1 MNQDVNKKSVVLGV
15 GAEKGLGAALCRR
28 FAKEGHHVFVAGR
41 TASKLELV
49 CKTIRSDGGEATPVV
64 CDGTVE
70 ADVIALFKTAEDTG
84 SGPIDL
90 AVFNV
95 GNNMPGLINEM
106 EADYFEQ
113 AWRVVC
119 FSGFLFGREAA
130 RSLLPEGGTVLFT
143 GASAS
148 LRGKAN
154 FGAFNSA
161 KSGLRTF
168 AQALAKEH
176 AAAGLHVGH
185 VIIDGGIAGE
195 KAFNRNPKLLDHQ
208 DQLISLDGLTDAYWY
223 LYQQE
228 KQAWTFELDIRTSLE
243 SW

>member
-1 MNQDVNKKSVVLGV
+1 MNQEIKKKSVVLGV
-15 GAEKGLGAALCRR
+15 GPEKGLGAALCRR

-41 TASKLELV
+41 TFSKLELV
-49 CKTIRSDGGEATPVV
+49 CQTIRTDGGEATPVV
-64 CDGTVE
+64 CDGTIE
-70 ADVIALFKTAEDTG
+70 SDVIALFKTTEDTG
-84 SGPIDL
+84 SGSIDL

-95 GNNMPGLINEM
+95 GNNMPGQIHNM
-106 EADYFEQ
+106 DADYFEQ

-130 RSLLPEGGTVLFT
+130 RSLLPKGGTVLFT

-161 KSGLRTF
+161 KSALRTF

-185 VIIDGGIAGE
+185 VVIDGGIAGE
-195 KAFNRNPKLLDHQ
+195 KAFNKNPKLVDNF

-228 KQAWTFELDIRTSLE
+228 KQAWTFELDLRTSIE